1 MRPEEN
7 EHRQTLPSATLN
19 EMRSAR
25 GMGRLDAA
33 FWRLRLIAF
42 GFIWMAL
49 WAMGGSLLGMRI
61 QRELVAGQEAWLN
74 SVQRDL
80 FRSAH
85 AHMNALS
92 LLCIVTG
99 LCIPVLARVMTRR
112 VFTWTLAALPL
123 SIVVFGLGLT
133 LEALAPPTK
142 GNFSAASLLT
152 GTGGSVL
159 IGVLMVFGAAAWS
172 GRCRA

>member
-1 MRPEEN
+1 MRPAEN
-7 EHRQTLPSATLN
+7 EHTQTLPDDHQHGFKSAQNIT
-19 EMRSAR
+19 RR
-25 GMGRLDAA
+25 DAA

-61 QRELVAGQEAWLN
+61 QMELVAGQESWLN
-74 SVQRDL
+74 SLQRDL

-99 LCIPVLARVMTRR
+99 LCIPVLARVMSRR
-112 VFTWTLAALPL
+112 VFKWTLFALPL

-133 LEALAPPTK
+133 LEALAPAAE
-142 GNFSAASLLT
+142 GRFSAAALLT

-159 IGVLMVFGAAAWS
+159 IAVLMVFGGAAWC
-172 GRCRA
+172 GRCHA